1 MGDNTNGN
9 QSANTISLL
18 DLIVVCV
25 RSKWL
30 ILITTGLAAVLIVL
44 YSLYSLRVAPDA
56 PLNYLPNYFEPV
68 TKVRILDQEQSSI
81 SSILGESSELGLLAT
96 IAGASADGSS
106 NADLAQTLLL
116 GNRVLDELVEEFD
129 ILKRFDIVEDPRTNS
144 RTLLREA
151 FETEFD
157 PATAI
162 LTIRFRSVDKYFA
175 TEMLTS
181 AVEKLEAL
189 FDELTL
195 RKVLEKKQ
203 LLAESIK
210 TYESELK
217 AAQQTL
223 IDFQSRNN
231 IIDITLQTEYQLNSL
246 ANLEGQI
253 LVKETE
259 LNALTET
266 RRADDPEV
274 LRAKMDLNL
283 LKTRRDMITL
293 GQRGN
298 DNSLEIPLAQ
308 LPELSAIYANL
319 MTDLEILQVIY
330 SSLRSQYETVKI
342 EEKDNSERFQV
353 VEQAEVPERKAGPS
367 RGMIC
372 IIITLSAFLL
382 SVLYAFFLEYIRRV
396 KKDPVESE
404 KLEEIQNMLYRKRR
418 RK

>member
-18 DLIVVCV
+18 DLVVVCV

-30 ILITTGLAAVLIVL
+30 IIITTALAAVLIVL
-44 YSLYSLRVAPDA
+44 YSLYSLRVPSDA
-56 PLNYLPNYFEPV
+56 PLNFLPNYFEPA

-81 SSILGESSELGLLAT
+81 SSILGDSSELGLLAT
-96 IAGASADGSS
+96 IAGASVDGSS
-106 NADLAQTLLL
+106 NADLAQALLL
-116 GNRVLDELVEEFD
+116 GNRILDELIEEFD
-129 ILKRFDIVEDPRTNS
+129 ILQRFGIVEDPRTNS
-144 RTLLREA
+144 RALLRES

-157 PATAI
+157 PATGI
-162 LTIRFRSVDKYFA
+162 LTINFKSVDKYFA
-175 TEMLTS
+175 TEILTS
-181 AVEKLEAL
+181 AVEKLEAF

-195 RKVLEKKQ
+195 KKVLEKKR
-203 LLAESIK
+203 LLSESIEA
-210 TYESELK
+210 YESDLR
-217 AAQQTL
+217 AAQQAL

-231 IIDITLQTEYQLNSL
+231 IIDISLQTEYQLNSL

-308 LPELSAIYANL
+308 LPELSAMYANL

-372 IIITLSAFLL
+372 IVVTLSAFLL
-382 SVLYAFFLEYIRRV
+382 SLLYAFFLEYIRRV

-404 KLEEIQNMLYRKRR
+404 KLAEIQNMLHRKRK

>member
-1 MGDNTNGN
+1 MSDNTNRN

-18 DLIVVCV
+18 DLVAVCV
-25 RSKWL
+25 RNKWL
-30 ILITTGLAAVLIVL
+30 ILITTGFAAILIVL
-44 YSLYSLRVAPDA
+44 YSLYSLRAAPEA
-56 PLNYLPNYFEPV
+56 PLNLLPNYFEPA

-81 SSILGESSELGLLAT
+81 SSILRESNELGLLAT
-96 IAGASADGSS
+96 IAGAAADGAS
-106 NADLAQTLLL
+106 NAELAQTLLV
-116 GNRVLDELVEEFD
+116 GNRILDELAGEFD
-129 ILKRFDIVEDPRTNS
+129 ILKRFDIVEDPKSTS
-144 RTLLREA
+144 RALLSDA
-151 FETEFD
+151 FETDFNPE
-157 PATAI
+157 TGI
-162 LTIRFRSVDKYFA
+162 LTISFRSVDRYFA
-175 TEMLTS
+175 TEILAS
-181 AVEKLEAL
+181 AVDKLESF

-195 RKVLEKKQ
+195 QKVLEKKR
-203 LLAESIK
+203 LLAESIA
-210 TYESELK
+210 TYESDLK
-217 AAQQTL
+217 AAQQAL

-231 IIDITLQTEYQLNSL
+231 IIDISLQTEYQLNSL

-293 GQRGN
+293 GQRGS

-308 LPELSAIYANL
+308 LPELSAVYANL

-330 SSLRSQYETVKI
+330 SSLRSQYEALKI

-353 VEQAEVPERKAGPS
+353 IEQAEVPERKAGPS

-372 IIITLSAFLL
+372 IIVTLSAFLI
-382 SVLYAFFLEYIRRV
+382 SVLYAFFLDYLRGIRLE
-396 KKDPVESE
+396 PVESE
-404 KLEEIQNMLYRKRR
+404 KLKDIQSMLHKQQRK
-418 RK
+418 K